1 MEERPAQTH
10 RRTHATNQPSLLS
23 HTYILTAQSALSH
36 SIDAAAWGTGP
47 SADAKDAKDAMKR
60 DQYGRTGTGACPSI
74 ALSHETHWL
83 GLAWL
88 VVPVT
93 WSCQSPTWIRLVNY
107 LHLHLHV
114 HMAKL
119 PPLPSHFSTRLQS
132 LRPRLEQSPRKFLWR
147 TRCATFRCCVA
158 ASQGRS
164 SPRHL
169 HQGPGSRW
177 AAYSDR

>member
-10 RRTHATNQPSLLS
+10 KRTHATNQPSLLS

-47 SADAKDAKDAMKR
+47 SADAKRCDEAGPVR
-60 DQYGRTGTGACPSI
+60 SYRHRPCPSI

-132 LRPRLEQSPRKFLWR
+132 LRPRLEQSPRRFLWR
-147 TRCATFRCCVA
+147 TRCATFR
-158 ASQGRS
+158 
-164 SPRHL
+164 
-169 HQGPGSRW
+169 
-177 AAYSDR
+177 